1 MRSRRSV
8 PCPASRKKLPEDA
21 WFLLTK
27 RLFCE
32 KTSLVYDSL
41 SSLRPEKRFEHLP
54 FPEEIVRHVPNPAGW
69 GTGMEDCMLNAGSVL
84 EICILRARVELEQQQ
99 ETLSFARRI
108 LDGMEACATVHG
120 RPGFVA
126 RGISPRDGKSC
137 YINSS
142 RDQFTLFVYGLWRF
156 FHCEFAGEGERDRI
170 RRLLTQVADYCEQVV
185 RPENENNLL
194 RLDGLPGMVSQM
206 IDVAPHEEF
215 RLPMFYLAAW
225 DVSRKEKYRELYERH
240 ADRALEVTRSLDPA
254 RQWWN
259 LELVQMQISLALAA
273 EADPEQGRK
282 NVIRETMRLVASLA
296 EQAFYREE
304 EKMRKFRGS
313 WSQVTDPWN
322 LVWKMTLR
330 PETIHSDA
338 PSLYHGL
345 LYLKPWE
352 NRRFLEAFERM
363 RAVGNLAVA
372 VLLCPEYL
380 PGSDFGERFLQVA
393 EKPDYRNHTSGG
405 VCNILHGY
413 YLLMNRKSGH

>member
-1 MRSRRSV
+1 
-8 PCPASRKKLPEDA
+8 
-21 WFLLTK
+21 
-27 RLFCE
+27 
-32 KTSLVYDSL
+32 
-41 SSLRPEKRFEHLP
+41 
-54 FPEEIVRHVPNPAGW
+54 
-69 GTGMEDCMLNAGSVL
+69 
-84 EICILRARVELEQQQ
+84 
-99 ETLSFARRI
+99 
-108 LDGMEACATVHG
+108 
-120 RPGFVA
+120 
-126 RGISPRDGKSC
+126 
-137 YINSS
+137 
-142 RDQFTLFVYGLWRF
+142 
-156 FHCEFAGEGERDRI
+156 
-170 RRLLTQVADYCEQVV
+170 
-185 RPENENNLL
+185 
-194 RLDGLPGMVSQM
+194 M

-282 NVIRETMRLVASLA
+282 NVIRETMCLVASLA

-322 LVWKMTLR
+322 LAWKMTLR